1 MRIWNKPWKNPVIVK
16 DFRTRMRG
24 NRAFILLTAHLLILG
39 SLAFL
44 VYILLVSSM
53 SPRGALD
60 ERRIFGKAIFGLLV
74 GMEMVMI
81 SFVAPALTS
90 GAISTERERQ
100 TYDLLRVTLLTPR
113 SLVMGKYLSGLVFI
127 FLLLFTSLPLQSPAF
142 LLGGLLPEEILIAT
156 LILAV
161 TAIAFCAVGIFTS
174 SIFSRTLISTV
185 LSYAFAIFLVFGVP
199 IILVVFL
206 ILFNT
211 SIENVV
217 EHLPWIWQAI
227 LLGAAWLLLSITP
240 FGTIVA
246 SEVILLDESS
256 ILYATISLTS
266 KLELVLPS
274 PWLIYTPIYLL
285 FSGLL
290 LWLSVRRVSMLEK

>member
-1 MRIWNKPWKNPVIVK
+1 MRNWAKLWKNPVMVK

-24 NRAFILLTAHLLILG
+24 NRAFILLTAHLLIMG
-39 SLAFL
+39 GFAFL

-53 SPRGALD
+53 SPRGSLE

-100 TYDLLRVTLLTPR
+100 TYDLLRVTLLSPR

-142 LLGGLLPEEILIAT
+142 LLGGLLPEEIIIAI

-174 SIFSRTLISTV
+174 SFFNRTLISTV
-185 LSYAFAIFLVFGVP
+185 LTYAFAIFLVFGIP
-199 IILVVFL
+199 IILIIFL
-206 ILFNT
+206 TLFNT
-211 SIENVV
+211 SLGNLV
-217 EHLPWIWQAI
+217 EHLSQMWQAV

-246 SEVILLDESS
+246 SEAILLEENS
-256 ILYATISLTS
+256 ILYTTISLTS
-266 KLELVLPS
+266 KMKLVLPS
-274 PWLIYTPIYLL
+274 PWLIYTLIYLL

-290 LWLSVRRVSMLEK
+290 LWLSVRRVGKLEK

>member
-1 MRIWNKPWKNPVIVK
+1 MRNWSKPWKNPVIVK

-39 SLAFL
+39 GLAIL
-44 VYILLVSSM
+44 VYILLLSSM
-53 SPRGALD
+53 SPRGSLE

-100 TYDLLRVTLLTPR
+100 TYDLLRVTLLSPR

-161 TAIAFCAVGIFTS
+161 TALAFCAVGLFTS
-174 SIFSRTLISTV
+174 SFFTRTLVFSV
-185 LSYAFAIFLVFGVP
+185 LSYAFAIFLVFGIP
-199 IILVVFL
+199 IILIIFL

-211 SIENVV
+211 SIETLV
-217 EHLPWIWQAI
+217 EHLPRMWQAV

-246 SEVILLDESS
+246 SEVILLDQSS
-256 ILYATISLTS
+256 IFYATIPFPSNA
-266 KLELVLPS
+266 EVVLPS
-274 PWLIYTPIYLL
+274 PWLVYTPIYLL

-290 LWLSVRRVSMLEK
+290 LWLSVRRVSKLEK